1 MRFKER
7 RRGQTGAA
15 GHALGQNLETPHR
28 GGGERL
34 AHAPAGLLQI
44 GKTDSDN
51 SAINIRSDT
60 LLQPPFGNLRRIS
73 CG

>member
-28 GGGERL
+28 AAGAKGSRTPQ
-34 AHAPAGLLQI
+34 PACFKSAKRTQI
-44 GKTDSDN
+44 GS
-51 SAINIRSDT
+51 
-60 LLQPPFGNLRRIS
+60 
-73 CG
+73 

>member
-28 GGGERL
+28 AAGAKGSRTPQPACFKSAKRNKDRL
-34 AHAPAGLLQI
+34 HLDLELAV
-44 GKTDSDN
+44 DV
-51 SAINIRSDT
+51 
-60 LLQPPFGNLRRIS
+60 
-73 CG
+73 

>member
-34 AHAPAGLLQI
+34 AHAPADLLQI
-44 GKTDSDN
+44 GKTE
-51 SAINIRSDT
+51 
-60 LLQPPFGNLRRIS
+60 
-73 CG
+73 